1 MLTRWI
7 PFEEFDSMER
17 RMRRML
23 AQTGIVPTFPSTDLY
38 ETDGEYVVELEAP
51 GFDEKEL
58 TIELSDHTLMIKGER
73 AELKEKE
80 QKTFYFKERLERSF
94 ERRFT
99 LPTEADTKHLTASFK
114 KGVLEIHAPKVQVSK
129 PKKVAIEAK

>member
-23 AQTGIVPTFPSTDLY
+23 AQTGIVPTFPSADLY
-38 ETDGEYVVELEAP
+38 ETEGEFVVELEAP
-51 GFDEKEL
+51 GFDKKEL

-80 QKTFYFKERLERSF
+80 QKTFYFKERLEKAF

-99 LPTEADTKHLTASFK
+99 LPTEADTKHLTASFE
-114 KGVLEIHAPKVQVSK
+114 KGVLEIHAPKVQISQ

>member
-80 QKTFYFKERLERSF
+80 QKTFYFKERLEKSF

>member
-73 AELKEKE
+73 AETKEKE
-80 QKTFYFKERLERSF
+80 QKTFYFKERLEKSF

-129 PKKVAIEAK
+129 PMKVAIEAK